1 MKSTPVSK
9 DFLNFYGGNKMKFIR
24 IILLVYLTLS
34 CLMFMNLNLPVLG
47 SYILL
52 KSTFYA
58 IAEGWYFI
66 LAVIISILI
75 ALLILLILKK
85 NRAFDIMMLAL
96 FLVDFA
102 VCFVVLLTAY
112 NYIALQSIIFDIL
125 FLAFIFIKSFLVKR
139 KKYEE
144 NV

>member
-1 MKSTPVSK
+1 MKARAFGT
-9 DFLNFYGGNKMKFIR
+9 LYGGDKMKFIR
-24 IILLVYLTLS
+24 IVIFLYLFLPF
-34 CLMFMNLNLPVLG
+34 LFFINLNLPVLG

-52 KSTFYA
+52 KSTFYS

-66 LAVIISILI
+66 LAAIVSILV

-85 NRAFDIMMLAL
+85 NRAFDIMMLTL

-102 VCFVVLLTAY
+102 VCFVILLTEY

-125 FLAFIFIKSFLVKR
+125 FLAFIFIRRFLIKR
-139 KKYEE
+139 KKSEE
-144 NV
+144 KLQQ